1 MLRWGRWAVV
11 HVIGS
16 RSAVWFESKNVSRIV
31 WTRRQSSHVPVLDL
45 TRGTKAKMTNE
56 ETDITIPRLD
66 PLPTVDPLG
75 TLRELLTNKRPD
87 VKALE
92 AAYDTCRAHHLSF
105 LTKSEFSRLVSAVG
119 ATPEF
124 VLRVCAD
131 QVALGRRIPD
141 SDRYRYMC
149 AHLARGL
156 SCCRELEFENR
167 DTPPS
172 GSSSPALREHLA
184 HAQTHYTKLAKNH
197 NGQAVHQV
205 YLEQLL
211 RIYQRIP
218 SDSKIVDILGCTI
231 SDALKSLFSKPRFRF
246 DSRLAQVVWRIIA
259 SVRFD
264 ESQTRSILHILRL
277 RVSLS
282 NSNWGSETRSLDPI
296 ASLREAILDLPSAD
310 AGIGQEARSILH
322 DARAWEWLRVLAG
335 GSHEPTSMTGANTRL
350 NVLAS
355 LRQLEHAVPGS
366 EASVAS
372 LERCWG
378 VWMTI
383 LGAEA
388 ANTHSSPAYTIDR
401 AILLAFLRL
410 AAQFQSAHV
419 VSGSER
425 LLTVFTS
432 VVCAEDHIHKAQPGS
447 LSVQLGAAYACT
459 DTLNVFQLAAR
470 LSAAGFR
477 TDSSRLPAGYITHV
491 VELLL
496 EYRFPQVASEVVS
509 QGSAD
514 LPAALVASVAHDCA
528 KAGYVAGA
536 VVLLRDTRLGFE
548 ERHRI
553 SLACLRQLDRQG
565 GVLTRSDALYVCE
578 ALGPDLSRIP
588 ENLRPIAVRMALNA
602 GHVRLAGLMG
612 TQWQLQPPLQRL
624 LATRLVKAR
633 LAQLASQVVDPRQT
647 RWLSMVLDNAG
658 YHKKIPARARRS
670 RNLFSYGE
678 TNATRLGNKILI
690 RSGARLGGRAQL
702 RATLATLARLLRAR
716 DPSWTNKR
724 APFRPDGVTLNIIVR
739 ALVRSTFCVSSS
751 DLRALFDLLSRAGRC
766 GLNATG
772 NHFGTEAGFV
782 LGGYPS
788 SAIALAKLVP
798 QTEGPWSFVRYV
810 RPLLRTFV
818 SGLRVRGDQEA
829 VTVITRV
836 LKTEDAHWRRA
847 GWHRAGGPDP

>member
-11 HVIGS
+11 HVVGS

-31 WTRRQSSHVPVLDL
+31 WTQRPFSHVPVLDP
-45 TRGTKAKMTNE
+45 TRGTKSKMTNE

-66 PLPTVDPLG
+66 LPPTADPLE

-92 AAYDTCRAHHLSF
+92 AAYDACQTHHLSY
-105 LTKSEFSRLVSAVG
+105 LTKSEFSRLVSAGG

-124 VLRVCAD
+124 VLRLCAD
-131 QVALGRRIPD
+131 QTTLGRRIPD

-149 AHLARGL
+149 AQLACGL
-156 SCCRELEFENR
+156 TYCRELESGNY
-167 DTPPS
+167 DTPPC
-172 GSSSPALREHLA
+172 GSSSPALIEHLA

-197 NGQAVHQV
+197 TGQAVHQI

-211 RIYQRIP
+211 RIYQHIP
-218 SDSKIVDILGCTI
+218 SDSKVLDVVGGNI
-231 SDALKSLFSKPRFRF
+231 SDALKSLLSKPRFRF

-259 SVRFD
+259 WVQFD
-264 ESQTRSILHILRL
+264 ESQTRSLLHILRS

-282 NSNWGSETRSLDPI
+282 SSNSETRSLDPI
-296 ASLREAILDLPSAD
+296 ASLRQAILDSPSAD
-310 AGIGQEARSILH
+310 AGVDQEARSILH

-350 NVLAS
+350 NVLVS
-355 LRQLEHAVPGS
+355 LRQLEHALPGS
-366 EASVAS
+366 ESSVAS

-378 VWMTI
+378 VWMAI
-383 LGAEA
+383 LGTEA
-388 ANTHSSPAYTIDR
+388 ATTHSSPAYIIDR
-401 AILLAFLRL
+401 AILLVFLRL
-410 AAQFQSAHV
+410 AAQFQSARV

-432 VVCAEDHIHKAQPGS
+432 VVCAEDHIHMAQPGS

-459 DTLNVFQLAAR
+459 GTLNVFRLAAR

-496 EYRFPQVASEVVS
+496 EYRFPQAASEVAS
-509 QGSAD
+509 QGSAN
-514 LPAALVASVAHDCA
+514 LPAVLVASVAHGCA

-536 VVLLRDTRLGFE
+536 VALLRNARIGFQ
-548 ERHRI
+548 ERKCI
-553 SLACLRQLDRQG
+553 ALECLRQLDGQG

-578 ALGPDLSRIP
+578 ALGPDLSRTP
-588 ENLRPIAVRMALNA
+588 QNLRPIAVRMALNA
-602 GHVRLAGLMG
+602 GLVRLAGLMG
-612 TQWQLQPPLQRL
+612 TQWQLHPPLQRL
-624 LATRLVKAR
+624 LAARLVKSR

-647 RWLSMVLDNAG
+647 WWLSMVLDNAG
-658 YHKKIPARARRS
+658 YRQKIPTGTRRT

-678 TNATRLGNKILI
+678 TNATRLGNKLLI
-690 RSGARLGGRAQL
+690 RSGARHGGRAQL

-716 DPSWTNKR
+716 DPSWSSKR
-724 APFRPDGVTLNIIVR
+724 APFRPDGVTLNIIIR

-751 DLRALFDLLSRAGRC
+751 DLRALFDLLSHAGRC
-766 GLNATG
+766 GLTATG
-772 NHFGTEAGFV
+772 NHFGTDAGFV

-788 SAIALAKLVP
+788 SALALAKLVP
-798 QTEGPWSFVRYV
+798 QTEGAWSFVRYV

-829 VTVITRV
+829 VKVVTRV

-847 GWHRAGGPDP
+847 GWHRAGGPDS